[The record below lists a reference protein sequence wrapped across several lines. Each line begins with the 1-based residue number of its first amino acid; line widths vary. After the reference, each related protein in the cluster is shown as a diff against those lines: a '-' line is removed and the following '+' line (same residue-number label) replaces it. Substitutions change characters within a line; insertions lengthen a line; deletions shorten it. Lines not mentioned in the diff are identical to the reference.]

1 MMGMPANAV
10 RGQTRRR
17 LVTATVRLLRRGGF
31 HGTGLQD
38 VLEESGAPRG
48 SLYFHFPGGK
58 EQLVAE
64 AVALAGQRGE
74 EWVRR
79 CLAEAPSAADAVAR
93 MLQEYAVLLDT
104 SAFATGCPVA
114 AVALDL
120 PAGPGQLQAA
130 CARALE
136 SWVAPLAERLRAE
149 GRSPAEA
156 DGLALTAIAL
166 FEGAL
171 LVGRARRDPAAVR
184 AVAAQ
189 VGSLLTGPS

>member
-1 MMGMPANAV
+1 PPQ
-10 RGQTRRR
+10 GQTRRR
-17 LVTATVRLLRRGGF
+17 LVTATVRLLRRRGL

-64 AVALAGQRGE
+64 AVGLAGQRGE

-79 CLAEAPSAADAVAR
+79 CLDGAPTAADGVAR
-93 MLQEYAVLLDT
+93 MLEEYAVLLEGQG
-104 SAFATGCPVA
+104 FAGGCPVA

-120 PAGPGQLQAA
+120 GPEPGLLQEA
-130 CARALE
+130 CGTALD
-136 SWVAPLAERLRAE
+136 SWVAPLAERLQGEGHGPRAAQE
-149 GRSPAEA
+149 
-156 DGLALTAIAL
+156 LALTAIAV

-171 LVGRARRDPAAVR
+171 LVGRARRDASAVR
-184 AVAAQ
+184 AVAARTRA
-189 VGSLLTGPS
+189 LLRSAN